1 MTEQEKLKTIE
12 RVQAHL
18 LEIRLMIDDIHDEFN
33 PDEFEELAK
42 LITNL
47 DFANEDATY
56 YCLRFK

>member
-1 MTEQEKLKTIE
+1 MTEQEKLEIIE
-12 RVQAHL
+12 RVQVHL

-33 PDEFEELAK
+33 PDELEELAK